1 MFGKILGKSKEEAS
15 KDSNNNKIIEKIQT
29 MNLTDM
35 RYYVNNKL
43 KDFEL
48 SEDGL
53 NEVLRKINSVDA
65 NEKRFIDTDS
75 MDTKLKKTFDLVIII
90 AKSKKITVTTLE
102 LIQEFMKIYDDLIQ
116 KFDKDN
122 KQIYSSKL
130 KDALSG
136 AVNSLSTMSEVN
148 EKIKVLGDN

>member
-53 NEVLRKINSVDA
+53 NEILRKINSVDA